1 MRSALTAWLGAALL
15 FPALALPQEAP
26 LSLPDALGLAGER
39 AAAVI
44 AATGRVEEAR
54 AHLLPAARRFRE
66 NPVVELTGG
75 RRQAGETYADLEVA
89 VSQGFEPASRRRARA
104 AGAGAT
110 LEVAQAELADVRR
123 VYLGEV
129 NAAFQRTL
137 AAQERL
143 RLAAR
148 AEGLAGDLL
157 ATAERRYQMGETT
170 ALELNRVRIA
180 AARMR
185 AERSAAE
192 GERLAAGGG
201 LRALLGMEPGEAL
214 AVAGSPRELP
224 AFQLEPLLDRAAE
237 RPDLQALAAAVRQA
251 EAEVRLGET
260 LARPDFALRTGYQRE
275 EGADVVS
282 AGVAVSLPFFQRGQ
296 EERSAGRARAAA
308 LRGQLE
314 AARRSAAAEVRAAFE
329 AYQSRVQA
337 IEELERTALPAVDDN
352 EALARR
358 SFEVGEINLGE
369 LLLIRQEILETR
381 RSHLNL
387 LLEARLAAAELA
399 TRAGVKP

>member
-1 MRSALTAWLGAALL
+1 MRSTVTAWFGVALL
-15 FPALALPQEAP
+15 FPGISLSQRIP
-26 LSLPDALGLAGER
+26 LSLPDALGLARER
-39 AAAVI
+39 AAAVV

-54 AHLLPAARRFRE
+54 ARLLPAARRFRE

-75 RRQAGETYADLEVA
+75 RRQAGETYTDLEVA
-89 VSQGFEPASRRRARA
+89 VSQGFEPAARRRARA
-104 AGAGAT
+104 AGAGAA
-110 LEVAQAELADVRR
+110 LEVAEAELADVRR

-129 NAAFQRTL
+129 SAAFQRTL

-143 RLAAR
+143 RLGAQ
-148 AEGLAGDLL
+148 AEKLAGGLL

-180 AARMR
+180 AARVR

-201 LRALLGMEPGEAL
+201 LRALLGMGPGEAL

-224 AFQLEPLLDRAAE
+224 AFQLEPLLDRIAE

-251 EAEVRLGET
+251 EAEVRMGET
-260 LARPDFALRTGYQRE
+260 LARPDFGLRTGYQRE

-282 AGVAVSLPFFQRGQ
+282 AGVAVSLPVFQRGQ
-296 EERSAGRARAAA
+296 EEQSAGRARAAA

-352 EALARR
+352 EALAQR

-369 LLLIRQEILETR
+369 LLVIRQEILETR

-387 LLEARLAAAELA
+387 LLEARLAAAELE